1 MVSSR
6 GSPRTRYGLVPA
18 LLALV
23 EASEPGR
30 DPGPSVVWSLV
41 FLGILIAIGGNW
53 TRVRAVFASPRTLLI
68 LAAAAVLISANW
80 FTYIYGVNNG
90 LVVET

>member
-1 MVSSR
+1 M
-6 GSPRTRYGLVPA
+6 
-18 LLALV
+18 
-23 EASEPGR
+23 
-30 DPGPSVVWSLV
+30 
-41 FLGILIAIGGNW
+41 
-53 TRVRAVFASPRTLLI
+53 RAVFASPRTLLI